1 MRYDIES
8 IEKRKNTSKTFKRV
22 LNIVSVILI
31 YNLILLFF
39 SSMNKWQDFSI
50 LGYKAYI
57 ITTDSMEPSV
67 KQGDAI
73 LTKKPKVKELKEGD
87 IITFDRNNEVITH
100 RILRVDK
107 GNDDTY
113 HYVTKGDN
121 NNVEDK
127 QKVSFDDIEGK
138 KVIVFPKL
146 GYVIEAAENQLVI
159 LIITLVVLIFLLAR
173 IQSEERK
180 YNRREKKKNETKEKN
195 VL

>member
-22 LNIVSVILI
+22 LHIVSVILI
-31 YNLILLFF
+31 YNAVLLFF
-39 SSMNKWQDFSI
+39 SSINKMQDFSV

-57 ITTDSMEPSV
+57 ITTNSMEPSI
-67 KQGDAI
+67 KHGDAI
-73 LTKKPKVKELKEGD
+73 LTKKPKEKDLKEGD
-87 IITFDRNNEVITH
+87 IITFDRNNEAITH
-100 RILRVDK
+100 RILRIDK
-107 GNDDTY
+107 EEDNTY

-127 QKVSFDDIEGK
+127 EKVSFEDIKGK
-138 KVIVFPKL
+138 KVITFPKL
-146 GYVIEAAENQLVI
+146 GYIIEAAENQLVI
-159 LIITLVVLIFLLAR
+159 LIITLVVLVFLLAR

-195 VL
+195 IL

>member
-22 LNIVSVILI
+22 LHIVLIIFI
-31 YNLILLFF
+31 YNAVLLFF
-39 SSMNKWQDFSI
+39 SSMNKMQNFSI
-50 LGYKAYI
+50 FGYKAYI
-57 ITTDSMEPSV
+57 ITTNSMEPSI
-67 KQGDAI
+67 KHGDAI
-73 LTKKPKVKELKEGD
+73 LTKKPKIKDLKEGD
-87 IITFDRNNEVITH
+87 IITFDRNNESITH
-100 RILRVDK
+100 RILRIDIED
-107 GNDDTY
+107 DDTY
-113 HYVTKGDN
+113 RYVTKGDN

-127 QKVSFDDIEGK
+127 QKVDFDDIEGK
-138 KVIVFPKL
+138 KIIVFPKL

-195 VL
+195 IL